1 MVAWRARGGGQWVG
15 CGSKE
20 VVGQEPLQ
28 AGLKERTI
36 YIHGERYTVL
46 ELENTTDLLE
56 SWLQGQV
63 ECVSL

>member
-1 MVAWRARGGGQWVG
+1 MG